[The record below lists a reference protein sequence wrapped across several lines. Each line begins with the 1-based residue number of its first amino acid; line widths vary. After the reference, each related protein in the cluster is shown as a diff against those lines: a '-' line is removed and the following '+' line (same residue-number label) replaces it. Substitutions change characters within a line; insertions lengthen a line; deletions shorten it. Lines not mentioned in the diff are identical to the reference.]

1 MVRLFTAVPLPEM
14 VRQQLLMATGGVP
27 GARWSEPHNM
37 HITLRF
43 IGEVDRGL
51 AEDCALALESIA
63 APPFRLS
70 IAGVGQFGT
79 GKHARV
85 LWAGVYKNTALHR
98 LHDKI
103 ESVLVR
109 TGLEPEPRK
118 FSPHITL
125 ARLKDAPREK
135 LAGYL
140 QSHAALQLG
149 PFPVDRF
156 ILYSSWPGKDAP
168 AYREEAVY
176 PLGE

>member
-1 MVRLFTAVPLPEM
+1 MPRLFTGLEIPAAVAAELAM
-14 VRQQLLMATGGVP
+14 LRGGIP
-27 GARWSEPHNM
+27 GARWIEPEDY

-43 IGEVDRGL
+43 IGDVDRGL

-63 APPFRLS
+63 ASPFPLTIS
-70 IAGVGQFGT
+70 GVGQFGA

-85 LWAGVYKNTALHR
+85 LWAGVEKSAALDR

-103 ESVLVR
+103 ESTLVR

-118 FSPHITL
+118 FSPHVTL
-125 ARLKDAPREK
+125 ARLKDSPKER

-140 QSHAALQLG
+140 QAHAALQVG

-156 ILYSSWPGKDAP
+156 ILYSSWPGKQAP

-176 PLGE
+176 ALG

>member
-1 MVRLFTAVPLPEM
+1 MVRLFTAVPLPET
-14 VRQQLLMATGGVP
+14 VRQQLMLASGGVP

-51 AEDCALALESIA
+51 AEDCALALENIA
-63 APPFRLS
+63 AAPFPLTIS
-70 IAGVGQFGT
+70 GVGQFGA

-85 LWAGVYKNTALHR
+85 LWAGVEKSPSLDHLHN
-98 LHDKI
+98 KI
-103 ESVLVR
+103 ESALVR

-125 ARLKDAPREK
+125 ARLKDSPKER

-140 QSHAALQLG
+140 QAHAGLQVG

-156 ILYSSWPGKDAP
+156 ILYSSWPGKQAP

-176 PLGE
+176 ALQ

>member
-1 MVRLFTAVPLPEM
+1 MVRLFTAVPLPDT
-14 VRQQLLMATGGVP
+14 VRQQLMLANGGVP

-51 AEDCALALESIA
+51 AEDCALALESVA
-63 APPFRLS
+63 VSPFRLT
-70 IAGVGQFGT
+70 ICGVGQFGA
-79 GKHARV
+79 GKRARV
-85 LWAGVYKNTALHR
+85 LWAGVEKSAALGH

-103 ESVLVR
+103 ESALVR

-118 FSPHITL
+118 FSPHVTL
-125 ARLKDAPREK
+125 ARLRDSPKER
-135 LAGYL
+135 LVGYL
-140 QSHAALQLG
+140 QAHAALQVG

-156 ILYSSWPGKDAP
+156 ILYSSWPGKEAP

-176 PLGE
+176 ALQ

>member
-1 MVRLFTAVPLPEM
+1 MVRLFTAVPLPEI
-14 VRQQLLMATGGVP
+14 VRQQLLLATGGLP
-27 GARWSEPHNM
+27 RARWSAPHNM

-63 APPFRLS
+63 APPFPLTIS
-70 IAGVGQFGT
+70 GVGQFGA

-85 LWAGVYKNTALHR
+85 LWAGVEKSAALDR
-98 LHDKI
+98 LHHKI
-103 ESVLVR
+103 ESTLVR

-118 FSPHITL
+118 FSPHVTL
-125 ARLKDAPREK
+125 ARLKDSPKER

-140 QSHAALQLG
+140 QAHAALQVG

-156 ILYSSWPGKDAP
+156 ILYSSWPGKEAP

-176 PLGE
+176 ALG

>member
-14 VRQQLLMATGGVP
+14 VRQQLLLATGGVP
-27 GARWSEPHNM
+27 GARWNEPHNM

-43 IGEVDRGL
+43 IGEVDHGL

-63 APPFRLS
+63 ASPFRLTIS
-70 IAGVGQFGT
+70 GVGQFGA
-79 GKHARV
+79 GKNARV
-85 LWAGVYKNTALHR
+85 LWAGVEKSPALDHLR
-98 LHDKI
+98 DKV

-118 FSPHITL
+118 FSPHVTL
-125 ARLKDAPREK
+125 ARLKDAPKER

-140 QSHAALQLG
+140 QTHAALQVG

-156 ILYSSWPGKDAP
+156 ILYSSWPGKEAP

-176 PLGE
+176 ALG